1 MTTQVCEQEAYKT
14 GEYDEIDEKVCIRA
28 RERKIQNSLYK
39 ILPDLTQ
46 QALNYEQCMSECEK
60 SCGGSDTLRAST
72 SAFVAGTTSGPVFA
86 TMAARRDANSCCR
99 PGMDGCSPQAAPSA
113 VSGWMGSSADCGTAR
128 F

>member
-46 QALNYEQCMSECEK
+46 QALNYEQCMAECEK
-60 SCGGSDTLRAST
+60 NNITYVVANQSCESVYKKN
-72 SAFVAGTTSGPVFA
+72 FNKA
-86 TMAARRDANSCCR
+86 TIGIVKKLELENII
-99 PGMDGCSPQAAPSA
+99 
-113 VSGWMGSSADCGTAR
+113 
-128 F
+128 